1 MSTNHLS
8 VLQRLSR
15 LAIGAVSIAAVA
27 TGASALGPVAPA
39 HAATTYGGCTI
50 TPSLPTADSA
60 VSPTGETLVN
70 YRGGVFCPL
79 GKTARVQRERWE
91 QDLGAP
97 DNFTGSTTSTVLT
110 PLWWDQHPL
119 PNTDGIGD
127 DYEEVYQK
135 VRLQVTTT
143 STGYTT
149 PWSAWELTNAAAIR
163 Q

>member
-8 VLQRLSR
+8 IPQRLSR

-27 TGASALGPVAPA
+27 TGAYGLSPAAPA

-50 TPSLPTADSA
+50 TPTVPTADSA
-60 VSPTGETLVN
+60 VSATGETLVN

-91 QDLGAP
+91 QDLGGP
-97 DNFTGSTTSTVLT
+97 DNFTGSITSTVLT

-119 PNTDGIGD
+119 PNTDGTAD
-127 DYEEVYQK
+127 DYEEVYQR
-135 VRLQVTTT
+135 VRFQVTTT

-149 PWSAWELTNAAAIR
+149 AWSPWELTSAVAIR